1 MSRDALVVGINQYQ
15 YSPNLQ
21 APAQDAE
28 AIAQCLQAYGEF
40 RVHRLPEVIQKHQP
54 RIGQKTPVTLRQLES
69 ELINLFKPKGANVP
83 HTALFY
89 FSGHGMQRDAGIQ
102 DGYLAVSD
110 SQPDVGFS
118 GLSLF
123 WLRRLLQESP
133 VRQRIVILDCCHS
146 GEFLNFLDADPGAKS
161 GTDRLFMAAS
171 REYEAAYESL
181 ESPYSVFTR
190 AILDGL
196 DPSTST
202 TGLITNYALTT
213 WVSHALK
220 GEVQQPLFESSGSEI
235 ILTRAQGGAIAKK
248 IAPSAE
254 VCPYRGLECF
264 EESHAEY
271 FFGRSELTDQL
282 LDQLRSGQFVAV
294 VGASGSGKSSLVR
307 AGLISELRKGQK
319 FSGSDRWRIRLLTP
333 TEHPLKRLAAVFVD
347 PDLTELE
354 RAEQLR
360 RAEVFLNDGGTGLAQ
375 LVRASLVTPSATGV
389 GPRPHLLLVIDQFEE
404 IFTLCNGPTAEQ
416 ERQQFFNCL
425 IDAIQSADR
434 YLSVVIV
441 LRADFFGKCSLYSNL
456 AQQVEQ
462 NLIMVT
468 PMTYEQIKSTIV
480 EPAQKAKLACEPN
493 LIYTMLLDV
502 VGAPGELPLL
512 QYTLSELWQHRQTDP
527 DTQVSSLTLDAYT
540 ELGGIRGTLQK
551 RATEIFNSLLPDEQ
565 IIAKR
570 VFLALTQ
577 LGEGTE
583 DTRRRVS
590 KSELVS
596 PSFPLY
602 LIEQTLEKLV
612 AAKLVVTS
620 QEKGT
625 WHRADAYQF
634 SEVAGVVSSDP
645 IVSNLALNGRSS
657 KSDEFLGSQ
666 TLTQSGVPRIEI
678 QVMKSGDHT
687 QETIDVVHET
697 LIRNWSLLR
706 GWLEENREMLRR
718 QRLIERASQEW
729 NNAGQPSGA
738 EYLLRGSRLVDAED
752 FLEHHP
758 KELSLLAQ
766 HYIAISRMESQRARK
781 ESRLLQLAV
790 PSMLLVALIVTLNQY
805 RNAVQTQAEKEYQLQ
820 VATSRE
826 RAAIAQSILQEPNG
840 DPLAA
845 LLISRLAAVQGGHTY
860 EAQASLRA
868 SLQNLRL
875 QFTLSGHTQA
885 VSQMAFSPDHD
896 TMATASADGT
906 IRLWSLDDQTLY
918 TVPNPASTI
927 IPWNDPNSDT
937 EGNPD
942 IAALAFDS
950 TGYQIAAIAQG
961 EPVVSIWSVESG
973 TLIQRLQADHPL
985 RFLQM
990 SPIDDRVIAATDR
1003 TVWIWD
1009 ASTGQ
1014 VKARLPQP
1022 GTIRH
1027 IELSSDGQMLLAAS
1041 DDGTVRVWRLP
1052 NPSAQIQLSDT
1063 PAIVLKHSQAVGSA
1077 TFSPDHRWVA
1087 TIGIDHQVR
1096 LWSADNGKLLTVLR
1110 GNSSDAQTEDQAV
1123 MFPPEP
1129 SPLPTSGSPEFAGRD
1144 SQTPGTLQPFSIRF
1158 SPKGQTLAV
1167 TTPNQAIQVW
1177 QHDIQGQWTLSS
1189 IGETDLD
1196 PNDLPLHTMAFSP
1209 DGRFLVT
1216 GNHHLSGY
1224 DHPNAAYVWDLH
1236 TGKRLANLRGHN
1248 HAIVSSI
1255 FSPNGSYIATSD
1267 TTGNIWV
1274 WAADEGGELPM
1285 IRLSHSSVRWA
1296 DFERGASARS
1306 SSSLDANRLTM
1317 MTVTA
1322 DGRLNHWDLVS
1333 DAASAYTSEAVQ
1345 SQVAGGSAPPTGM
1358 VSSPRPLSS
1367 LSIQRIWK
1375 HLSQFKQQLRPHRLA
1390 TASQPPDSHD
1400 AIGEQHPGES
1410 LPTSESSAA
1419 MRSSIDEWAIAGE
1432 TTLTAVA
1439 FGHQDTLIAAATHQ
1453 GTIEIRHLDPSTK
1466 LLRQI
1471 QLPPS
1476 DAIASTPS
1484 ARFLTFSPSNQTL
1497 LSISDDST
1505 LQLWDVQ
1512 SGNLLQTL
1520 PSDAEQIQQAAFSP
1534 NGRWIVSAS
1543 LDETAQVWDAS
1554 SGKLMLTLPHQA
1566 SVMSAQFSPDSR
1578 RIVTASL
1585 DGTARVWDALTGEIR
1600 VVLSG
1605 HRGGVLDAQFSPDG
1619 RSLATA
1625 SQDGT
1630 LRLWDAATGTEQ
1642 VQLRPTQSSEQ
1653 SEAILKSFFSPDGH
1667 YVAALTEHGEIHL
1680 WTATWEM
1687 LLKLSSD
1694 RSLRDLTPEECIRY
1708 LRLAPNNC
1716 P

>member
-15 YSPNLQ
+15 YLPSLQ

-54 RIGQKTPVTLRQLES
+54 RIGQKTFVTLRQLES

-133 VRQRIVILDCCHS
+133 VRQRIIILDCCHS
-146 GEFLNFLDADPGAKS
+146 GEFLNFLEADPGARS

-181 ESPYSVFTR
+181 ESPYSVFTQ
-190 AILDGL
+190 AILEGL
-196 DPSTST
+196 DPSHSS

-235 ILTRAQGGAIAKK
+235 ILTRAQGGAIAKTSS
-248 IAPSAE
+248 PSAE
-254 VCPYRGLECF
+254 ICPYRGLECF

-282 LDQLRSGQFVAV
+282 LDQLRSGRFVAV

-333 TEHPLKRLAAVFVD
+333 TEHPLKSLAGVFVD

-360 RAEVFLNDGGTGLAQ
+360 RAEAFLDSGGTGLAQ

-389 GPRPHLLLVIDQFEE
+389 GPRPHLLLIIDQFEE

-468 PMTYEQIKSTIV
+468 PMTYEQIKSTIID
-480 EPAQKAKLACEPN
+480 PAQKAKLVCEPN

-512 QYTLSELWQHRQTDP
+512 QYTLSELWKHRQTDP

-551 RATEIFNSLLPDEQ
+551 RATEIFNSLLPEEQ

-583 DTRRRVS
+583 DTRRRVL

-620 QEKGT
+620 QDRGT
-625 WHRADAYQF
+625 WHRPDSYQA
-634 SEVAGVVSSDP
+634 SHVLPVVSP
-645 IVSNLALNGRSS
+645 EPMVSNPTHDGLSS
-657 KSDEFLGSQ
+657 QPDEFLGGP
-666 TLTQSGVPRIEI
+666 TLTQSVVPKIEI

-752 FLEHHP
+752 FLDHHP

-766 HYIAISRMESQRARK
+766 HYTAISRMESQRARK

-840 DPLAA
+840 DPLTA

-868 SLQNLRL
+868 SLQDLRL

-885 VSQMAFSPDHD
+885 VSQMVFSPDHD
-896 TMATASADGT
+896 TMATASSDGT
-906 IRLWSLDDQTLY
+906 IRLWPLDDQTLY
-918 TVPNPASTI
+918 TVPTDASTI
-927 IPWNDPNSDT
+927 ISWNDSNSDNS
-937 EGNPD
+937 GDAD
-942 IAALAFDS
+942 ITALSFDS
-950 TGYQIAAIAQG
+950 TGHQIAAIAQG
-961 EPVVSIWSVESG
+961 ESAVSIWSVKSG
-973 TLIQRLQADHPL
+973 ALIQRLQADFPL
-985 RFLQM
+985 SFLQV
-990 SPIDDRVIAATDR
+990 SPIDDRVIAATDQ
-1003 TVWIWD
+1003 TIWIWE
-1009 ASTGQ
+1009 AGTGQ

-1022 GTIRH
+1022 GPIRH

-1041 DDGTVRVWRLP
+1041 NDGTVRVWQLP
-1052 NPSAQIQLSDT
+1052 NPSAQTQFADT
-1063 PAIVLKHSQAVGSA
+1063 PAFVLNHSQAVGSA
-1077 TFSPDHRWVA
+1077 TFSPDHRWIA
-1087 TIGIDHQVR
+1087 TIGIDQQVR
-1096 LWSADNGKLLTVLR
+1096 IWRADNGELLTVLQ
-1110 GNSSDAQTEDQAV
+1110 GDSGQSQTGDRPTL
-1123 MFPPEP
+1123 PPEP
-1129 SPLPTSGSPEFAGRD
+1129 SPLPESDDPEFMNPD
-1144 SQTPGTLQPFSIRF
+1144 SHARVAVQPFSIRF
-1158 SPKGQTLAV
+1158 SPNGQTLAV
-1167 TTPNQAIQVW
+1167 MTPNQAVQVW
-1177 QHDIQGQWTLSS
+1177 QHDTQAQWTPSP
-1189 IGETDLD
+1189 IGDTELN
-1196 PNDLPLHTMAFSP
+1196 PNDLPLYAMAFSP
-1209 DGRFLVT
+1209 DSRFLVT
-1216 GNHHLSGY
+1216 GNHHLSY
-1224 DHPNAAYVWDLH
+1224 DHSNAAYIWDLH
-1236 TGKRLANLRGHN
+1236 TGKRLADLRGHK
-1248 HAIVSSI
+1248 HAIVSST
-1255 FSPNGSYIATSD
+1255 FSPNGSYVATAD

-1285 IRLSHSSVRWA
+1285 IRSSHSPVRWA
-1296 DFERGASARS
+1296 AFEAGSPPLS
-1306 SSSLDANRLTM
+1306 PSTPDANNLTM
-1317 MTVTA
+1317 ITITA
-1322 DGRLNHWDLVS
+1322 DGRLNHWDLMS
-1333 DAASAYTSEAVQ
+1333 DAASAYVSKAVQ
-1345 SQVAGGSAPPTGM
+1345 SQVAGRSAPPTGM

-1390 TASQPPDSHD
+1390 TASQPPNSRDSTD
-1400 AIGEQHPGES
+1400 NQPLGES
-1410 LPTSESSAA
+1410 LQASESSAA
-1419 MRSSIDEWAIAGE
+1419 TVSSIDEWAIAGD

-1439 FGHQDTLIAAATHQ
+1439 LGHQDSLIAAATHQ
-1453 GTIEIRHLDPSTK
+1453 GTIEIRQLDPSTK

-1471 QLPPS
+1471 QLPLS
-1476 DAIASTPS
+1476 DASASTPS
-1484 ARFLTFSPSNQTL
+1484 VQFLTFSPSNQTL
-1497 LSISDDST
+1497 LSISDDSK
-1505 LQLWDVQ
+1505 LRLWDVQ
-1512 SGNLLQTL
+1512 SGDLLQTL
-1520 PSDAEQIQQAAFSP
+1520 PSDAKQMQHAAFSP

-1543 LDETAQVWDAS
+1543 LDETAQVWDVS

-1585 DGTARVWDALTGEIR
+1585 DGTARIWDASTGEIR

-1605 HRGGVLDAQFSPDG
+1605 HRGGVLDARFSPDG

-1667 YVAALTEHGEIHL
+1667 YVAALTEQGEIHL